1 MRMGKMLEKPKI
13 IEKLALIAA
22 MKTGPKDNIAEITK
36 KVVADYFWAMR
47 TIKEYNKTLSST
59 KVELRLLGSKK
70 QKKKGGAEAAAAT
83 SK

>member
-1 MRMGKMLEKPKI
+1 
-13 IEKLALIAA
+13 
-22 MKTGPKDNIAEITK
+22 
-36 KVVADYFWAMR
+36 MR